1 LLLKRPG
8 NRKIDL
14 FWFWMAYI
22 AKYNLQTNKYIY
34 IDYDNAPST
43 KDDPKKG
50 INVTQWLSDQ
60 DW

>member
-1 LLLKRPG
+1 
-8 NRKIDL
+8 
-14 FWFWMAYI
+14 MAYI